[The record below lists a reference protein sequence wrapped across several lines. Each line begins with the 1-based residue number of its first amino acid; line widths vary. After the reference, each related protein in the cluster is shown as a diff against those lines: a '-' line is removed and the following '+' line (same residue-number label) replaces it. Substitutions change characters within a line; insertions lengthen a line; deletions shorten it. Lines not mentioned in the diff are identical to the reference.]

1 MFADLLA
8 QIGEPHLRVVE
19 DPDGTADLRGIDVSV
34 AFDDRKLRVIER
46 RSHRV
51 HLRYATRDIFE
62 VVFELLDTG
71 ERLVV
76 IAAHWPS
83 RRQGQYGSEPFR
95 IAVAENIAFL
105 VRDHVRFDAPR
116 YLSLQAAGDLAAVR
130 TRFDPPILIM
140 GDFNDEPGDRSV
152 IHHLQASSERD
163 RVAGPTNDIDRFI
176 DGSRYRGD
184 DTFLYNPCWRFLGAE
199 NAGTFFID
207 STSDGQVFANRYQVL
222 DQFVVSRGLLG
233 GSGLR
238 LDEASVA
245 IIDSEAVATQPAKR
259 PRKFSRKTR
268 KGTWDHL
275 PIIAALRY

>member
-1 MFADLLA
+1 MGSIRVAWWNLENLFDTDDDPISADFEFTVAQGWTPEVFAAKKANLAAVLRGVHGGQPPELLGVCEIEGDDVFADLLA
-8 QIGEPHLRVVE
+8 EIGEPYLRVVE

-46 RSHRV
+46 RSHTV

-116 YLSLQAAGDLAAVR
+116 Y
-130 TRFDPPILIM
+130 
-140 GDFNDEPGDRSV
+140 
-152 IHHLQASSERD
+152 
-163 RVAGPTNDIDRFI
+163 
-176 DGSRYRGD
+176 
-184 DTFLYNPCWRFLGAE
+184 
-199 NAGTFFID
+199 
-207 STSDGQVFANRYQVL
+207 
-222 DQFVVSRGLLG
+222 
-233 GSGLR
+233 
-238 LDEASVA
+238 
-245 IIDSEAVATQPAKR
+245 
-259 PRKFSRKTR
+259 
-268 KGTWDHL
+268 
-275 PIIAALRY
+275 